1 MSSTKKNTILIADDE
16 PPSVKAL
23 QIMLADAG
31 YDTLTAADGAGA
43 LSVAA
48 SERPDV
54 ILLDVKMP
62 NMNGIEACTQ
72 LKADPVLSH
81 IPVLMVS
88 SRNSR
93 EDIIAGLE
101 AGAMDYIPKP
111 FDAAVLL
118 VRVRNAIRYR
128 DSLVEAQLANAQLQE
143 AKEDLRSKSTV
154 LADCVVALT
163 HSQERLML
171 TLHSIGDAVI
181 ATDMQGRITLMNPK
195 AEQLTGCA
203 LAEVVGRCPDEVF
216 RIVDGDAAGFLRNPA
231 RAEYLCAGEA
241 EDVSNATLIAMDG
254 TRYPIDTGAAPIRHA
269 DGRLVGT
276 VVVLRDAGPEKRRI
290 EEQEAV
296 QQRLNEAL
304 AELQLKMRELE
315 TFNRLAMGRELR
327 MIELKNEVN
336 VLLQDRDL
344 PAKYNVETEPPP
356 DEGVT
361 ALEQASSSRES

>member
-54 ILLDVKMP
+54 ILPDVKMP

-93 EDIIAGLE
+93 EGIIAGLE

-111 FDAAVLL
+111 SDPALLL
-118 VRVRNAIRYR
+118 VRLRHATPDR
-128 DSLVEAQLANAQLQE
+128 DSTVETQVANVQLQE
-143 AKEDLRSKSTV
+143 VNEDLQSKSAV
-154 LADCVVALT
+154 LADCVIALT

-181 ATDMQGRITLMNPK
+181 ATDMQGRITLMNPR
-195 AEQLTGCA
+195 AEQLTGCS
-203 LAEVVGRCPDEVF
+203 LADVVGRCPDEVF

-231 RAEYLCAGEA
+231 RAEYSRAGQA
-241 EDVSNATLIAMDG
+241 EDAGNATLIAKDG
-254 TRYPIDTGAAPIRHA
+254 TRYPIDAGAAPIRDA

-276 VVVLRDAGPEKRRI
+276 VVVLRDSGPDKRRI

-296 QQRLNEAL
+296 QLRLNEAL
-304 AELQLKMRELE
+304 EELQLKMREVE

-327 MIELKNEVN
+327 MIELKNEIN

-344 PAKYNVETEPPP
+344 PAKYNVEIEPAP
-356 DEGVT
+356 DEGV
-361 ALEQASSSRES
+361 AVSE